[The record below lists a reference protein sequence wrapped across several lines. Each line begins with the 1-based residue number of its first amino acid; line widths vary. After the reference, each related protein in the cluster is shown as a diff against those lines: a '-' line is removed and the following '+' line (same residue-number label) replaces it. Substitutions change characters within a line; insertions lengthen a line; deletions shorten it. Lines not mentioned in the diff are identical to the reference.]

1 MEKYDV
7 VQFNENHKWCGCIG
21 FINEISA
28 SASKIMVGVQIP
40 MKGIA
45 YIFAKE
51 SDLERIGKMVL
62 VPEENTEA
70 DQ

>member
-7 VQFNENHKWCGCIG
+7 VQFTEKHKWCGCLG
-21 FINEISA
+21 FINEI

-40 MKGIA
+40 TQGIA
-45 YIFAKE
+45 YVFAKE

-62 VPEENTEA
+62 VPAETENTEVE
-70 DQ
+70 